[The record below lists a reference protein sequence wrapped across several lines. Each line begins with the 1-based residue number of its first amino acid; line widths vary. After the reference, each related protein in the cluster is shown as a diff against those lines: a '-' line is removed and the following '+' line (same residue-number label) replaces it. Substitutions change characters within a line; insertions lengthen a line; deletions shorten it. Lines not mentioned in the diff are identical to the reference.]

1 MTKERQRLTA
11 PGRPRFVGTTL
22 VRGVASALLTTGILG
37 LVATVAPSAA
47 ATAPSGKSAQ
57 KSVSPRQIDPLALA
71 SMRAYLD
78 TRVGDI
84 TIALYDVKT
93 AATYLYRPGVA
104 EQTASIVKVDIL
116 ETLLHRYQES
126 DSPLG
131 AENEYLAT
139 LMIEDSD
146 DDAATSL
153 WDEVGGAPGISSYD
167 DLLELDATVP
177 NTEGYWG
184 ETMTTALD
192 QVELVKHLVFAN
204 PVLDDASRAYALD
217 LMRHVIPLD
226 YWGITTGPTPGTLVA
241 VKNGWVPIVAG
252 NWQINSIGYVTG
264 DGRSYVLAVLTNE
277 NPTEYN
283 GIETIDGISSRVWSA
298 LAP

>member
-1 MTKERQRLTA
+1 MGHQRQRSS
-11 PGRPRFVGTTL
+11 RL
-22 VRGVASALLTTGILG
+22 VRPGVLSRRLSRSGVPVLLITGVLG
-37 LVATVAPSAA
+37 LAVLSSPSSA
-47 ATAPSGKSAQ
+47 ATAPAGEAAH
-57 KSVSPRQIDPLALA
+57 KSVTRRQSDPLTLPSMRDYLA
-71 SMRAYLD
+71 S
-78 TRVGDI
+78 RVGDI
-84 TIALYDVKT
+84 TIALYDIET
-93 AATYLYRPGVA
+93 ATTYLYRPGVA

-116 ETLLHRYQES
+116 ETLLHEDQES
-126 DSPLG
+126 NSPLG

-139 LMIEDSD
+139 LMIENSD

-153 WDEVGGAPGISSYD
+153 WDEVGSAPAISRYD
-167 DLLELDATVP
+167 TLVGLDSTVP
-177 NTEGYWG
+177 NIEGYWG

-192 QVELVKHLVFAN
+192 QVELLKHLVFAN
-204 PVLDDASRAYALD
+204 PALDDASRAYELG

-226 YWGITTGPTPGTLVA
+226 YWGITTGPTAATLVA
-241 VKNGWVPIVAG
+241 VKNGWVPIVSG

>member
-1 MTKERQRLTA
+1 MPAARAAHK
-11 PGRPRFVGTTL
+11 
-22 VRGVASALLTTGILG
+22 GVIR
-37 LVATVAPSAA
+37 
-47 ATAPSGKSAQ
+47 
-57 KSVSPRQIDPLALA
+57 RQIDPLALS
-71 SMRAYLD
+71 SMRAYLAS
-78 TRVGDI
+78 RVGDI
-84 TIALYDVKT
+84 TIALYDIPT

-116 ETLLHRYQES
+116 ETLLHEYQAS
-126 DSPLG
+126 RSPLG

-139 LMIEDSD
+139 LMIENSD
-146 DDAATSL
+146 DGAATSL
-153 WDEVGGAPGISSYD
+153 WNEVGGAPAISRYD
-167 DLLELDATVP
+167 YLMGLGATVA

-192 QVELVKHLVFAN
+192 QVELLKHLVFSN
-204 PVLDDASRAYALD
+204 PVLDDASRAYELD

-226 YWGITTGPTPGTLVA
+226 YWGITTGPTSGALVA

>member
-1 MTKERQRLTA
+1 
-11 PGRPRFVGTTL
+11 
-22 VRGVASALLTTGILG
+22 
-37 LVATVAPSAA
+37 
-47 ATAPSGKSAQ
+47 
-57 KSVSPRQIDPLALA
+57 
-71 SMRAYLD
+71 MRAYLA

-84 TIALYDVKT
+84 TIALYDIKT
-93 AATYLYRPGVA
+93 AATYLYRPGIA

-116 ETLLHRYQES
+116 ETLLHHYQES
-126 DSPLG
+126 NSPLG

-146 DDAATSL
+146 DGAATSL
-153 WDEVGGAPGISSYD
+153 WDEVGGAPAISRYD
-167 DLLELDATVP
+167 DLAGLDATLP

-192 QVELVKHLVFAN
+192 QVVLLKHLVFAN
-204 PVLDDASRAYALD
+204 PVLDDASRAYELG
-217 LMRHVIPLD
+217 LMRRVIPLD
-226 YWGITTGPTPGTLVA
+226 YWGITTGPTSSTLVA